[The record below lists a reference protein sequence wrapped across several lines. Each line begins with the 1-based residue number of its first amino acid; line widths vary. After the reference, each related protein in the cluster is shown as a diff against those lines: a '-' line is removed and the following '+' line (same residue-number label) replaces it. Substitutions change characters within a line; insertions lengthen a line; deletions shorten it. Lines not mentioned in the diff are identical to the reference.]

1 LEKDNLTTK
10 AADKISFGESLGFGL
25 GNFGAMFIWNT
36 MTLFMVYFLTD
47 VAGVVAGIAGA
58 IIFFVRFVDAFVDP
72 IIGFISDR
80 THTRW
85 GQKRPFILLGAVPLA
100 VFFGLCFMVPDLAPG
115 GLYVYYFVVLLLMWI
130 AYSLYNIPYNALLPT
145 MTQDAGERSKLSGFY
160 NIFTFIGIILT
171 AVITKPVVAAFPTER
186 AGWQAVGILFGV
198 ITMVSLLVTFWT
210 VKERYEAETVSQYNA
225 REIARLLWANKPF
238 MQLTGAALCIFI
250 AFTIMGALLNYM
262 FKYYLHSESLFSVAM
277 GIVFVTALIFV
288 PVWVFIFN
296 KIGKKAGYMLGLGI
310 YAISLVSIY
319 FIHTPVNMAVLVPIF
334 IFGGIGNSSFQVG
347 LWALIPDT
355 VEYSQWKQGARTE
368 GIQYGF
374 YLFIGKLGCSIA
386 ALMVGA
392 GLTLAKYV
400 PNAVQTDATL
410 YDIRLLGSFV
420 PAFFIVIAM
429 IILSFYPINAKVHKQ
444 IVEELSQ
451 RSAA

>member
-1 LEKDNLTTK
+1 MEMENVKNKTGEKIK
-10 AADKISFGESLGFGL
+10 FVESVGFGL

-47 VAGVVAGIAGA
+47 VAGVAAGIAGA
-58 IIFFVRFVDAFVDP
+58 IIFCVRFVDAFVDP

-85 GQKRPFILLGAVPLA
+85 GQKRPFLLIAAIPLA
-100 VFFGLCFMVPDLAPG
+100 VFFGLCFFLPDLAPG

-171 AVITKPVVAAFPTER
+171 AVITKPIVAAFSTER
-186 AGWQAVGILFGV
+186 AGWQAVGILFGL
-198 ITMVSLLVTFWT
+198 ITVVSLLVTFWT
-210 VKERYEAETVSQYNA
+210 VRERYKAETLYQYKA

-250 AFTIMGALLNYM
+250 AFTMMGAIINYM
-262 FKYYLHSESLFSVAM
+262 FKYNFHNEAMFSVAM

-296 KIGKKAGYMLGLGI
+296 KIGKKTGYMLGLGI
-310 YAISLVSIY
+310 YALSLVSIY
-319 FIHTPVNMAVLVPIF
+319 FIRTADLAVVVPLF
-334 IFGGIGNSSFQVG
+334 VVAGIGNSSFQVG

-355 VEYSQWKQGARTE
+355 VEYGQWKQGARTE

-374 YLFIGKLGCSIA
+374 YLFIGKLGASFA
-386 ALMVGA
+386 ALMTGA
-392 GLTLAKYV
+392 GLALGGYV
-400 PNAVQTDATL
+400 ANAVQTDTSL
-410 YDIRLLGSFV
+410 MGIRVMGSFV
-420 PAFFIVIAM
+420 PAAFIVIAM
-429 IILSFYPINAKVHKQ
+429 IILSFYPITTKVHKQ

-451 RSAA
+451 KSAA